1 MPSRTL
7 FDPHQA
13 IKIKGFGGKMGHL
26 VLTNLLLSERCVVVV
41 LVNILLLHQVFII
54 LCCSTE
60 RIPQTIPHMNLT

>member
-26 VLTNLLLSERCVVVV
+26 VLTNLLVSERC
-41 LVNILLLHQVFII
+41 
-54 LCCSTE
+54 CCCAWEYTVGHFTSS
-60 RIPQTIPHMNLT
+60 IYYFMSA